1 MVLYFTKWK
10 GENKDDNLIK
20 LESLRGTMVKD
31 FNNFCRIEVIFAYKS
46 CKETEAWF
54 TSQGHPH
61 RLIKPSSLV
70 EKQICPPTKKIPMG
84 SHLVSIARDVKV
96 KRKPECVA
104 PLVTDVSKI
113 FYEDSYLIT

>member
-54 TSQGHPH
+54 TSRGHPQ
-61 RLIKPSSLV
+61 LLV
-70 EKQICPPTKKIPMG
+70 KKKLEGATAQLGTDPTRANSTTRKALPICNPP
-84 SHLVSIARDVKV
+84 VYIAK
-96 KRKPECVA
+96 
-104 PLVTDVSKI
+104 TSDVSEI

>member
-46 CKETEAWF
+46 CQETKAWF
-54 TSQGHPH
+54 TSRGYPQL
-61 RLIKPSSLV
+61 LI
-70 EKQICPPTKKIPMG
+70 Q
-84 SHLVSIARDVKV
+84 
-96 KRKPECVA
+96 RKLEGEV
-104 PLVTDVSKI
+104 PLVTDPTRANSKTRKSLPICETPLIIAKTSDVSEI
-113 FYEDSYLIT
+113 YYEDSYLIT